1 LIPLPVPSYADWTAE
16 WRGNDMPKLHTV
28 FLIFI
33 AAGANGQT

>member
-1 LIPLPVPSYADWTAE
+1 MLTGAAE